1 MKSGFPTKNAASSHF
16 VTFFWGAMM
25 PCASRRDTS
34 SLASSCWCK
43 GVGGDVT
50 HRYGVMVM
58 SDRSLMDMGG
68 PFIGRIPFDMSKTS
82 GNWSMMARTALMVS
96 SLSSGAAV
104 SEAASGDGSR
114 LFG

>member
-50 HRYGVMVM
+50 HRYGVIVM

-96 SLSSGAAV
+96 SLSSGAVV
-104 SEAASGDGSR
+104 SDAASGDGSR
-114 LFG
+114 AFG